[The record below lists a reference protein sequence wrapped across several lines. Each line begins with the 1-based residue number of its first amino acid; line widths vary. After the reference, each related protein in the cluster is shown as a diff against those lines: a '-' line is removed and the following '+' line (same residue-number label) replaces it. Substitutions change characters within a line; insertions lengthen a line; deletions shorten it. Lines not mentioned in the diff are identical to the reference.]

1 MSTVRAVSWFNS
13 DLRIGVAVTAVG
25 VIAVLLTAIVYIN
38 PMGRKTVSFET
49 TDVSAISTGQD
60 VRIAGI
66 SIGKVAKMHL
76 GDQVVRVDLEVK
88 DDAFIGDDSR
98 VDVRM
103 LTPVGGY
110 AITIIPLGSEEA
122 SGLVIPSNHVSVPYS
137 IGDVLQATPK
147 VTDEVDAATVDAN
160 LSQVAEALGSN
171 PGSIGS
177 VISGIT
183 SIARVM
189 DKQRD
194 QVRTITTLSS
204 EYLSSFNGNRDLIFN
219 LVREMDIVFSTY
231 ATNAAGFNESYLLL
245 GDLLIRLSSL
255 ELAYLNNKEEI
266 VAAVN
271 QVRTLIEEFSTSMGP
286 AMDALAA
293 TRDQLAA
300 WLSPEGLVSISGG
313 TLMASDICLPA
324 PGRQC

>member
-1 MSTVRAVSWFNS
+1 
-13 DLRIGVAVTAVG
+13 
-25 VIAVLLTAIVYIN
+25 
-38 PMGRKTVSFET
+38 
-49 TDVSAISTGQD
+49 
-60 VRIAGI
+60 
-66 SIGKVAKMHL
+66 
-76 GDQVVRVDLEVK
+76 
-88 DDAFIGDDSR
+88 
-98 VDVRM
+98 
-103 LTPVGGY
+103 
-110 AITIIPLGSEEA
+110 
-122 SGLVIPSNHVSVPYS
+122 
-137 IGDVLQATPK
+137 
-147 VTDEVDAATVDAN
+147 
-160 LSQVAEALGSN
+160 
-171 PGSIGS
+171 
-177 VISGIT
+177 
-183 SIARVM
+183 
-189 DKQRD
+189 
-194 QVRTITTLSS
+194 
-204 EYLSSFNGNRDLIFN
+204 
-219 LVREMDIVFSTY
+219 MDIVFSTY

>member
-171 PGSIGS
+171 PGSIG
-177 VISGIT
+177 VCHFRNHI
-183 SIARVM
+183 
-189 DKQRD
+189 
-194 QVRTITTLSS
+194 
-204 EYLSSFNGNRDLIFN
+204 NRPSD
-219 LVREMDIVFSTY
+219 
-231 ATNAAGFNESYLLL
+231 G
-245 GDLLIRLSSL
+245 
-255 ELAYLNNKEEI
+255 
-266 VAAVN
+266 
-271 QVRTLIEEFSTSMGP
+271 Q
-286 AMDALAA
+286 A
-293 TRDQLAA
+293 TRPSSHHHDAVVGV
-300 WLSPEGLVSISGG
+300 PLV
-313 TLMASDICLPA
+313 LQ
-324 PGRQC
+324 RQPRSHLQPRP